1 MLKLSLSAVDYV
13 ILIIYFVIVVAIGA
27 LARRAVATSEDFL
40 LAGRSLPAWITGL
53 AFIAANLGALEILG
67 QAANG
72 AQYGLMTA
80 HFYWIGAVP
89 AMVFVGLVMM
99 PFYYGSRVRSVPE
112 YLRLRFNKPTHVF
125 NALTFA
131 VSSVLIAGVNL
142 FALAL
147 ILEAL
152 LGWSL
157 YFSIIVGA
165 VFVGLYITLG
175 GLSGAIYNE
184 VLQFFVILAGL
195 IPLVVVG
202 LYRVGGW
209 HGLTQKIEHPG
220 LGEHTPLYQWG
231 HKAFTLWE
239 GTGSSSTNPLGASWF
254 AIVFG
259 LGFVLSFGYW
269 TTNFAEVQR
278 CLAAKNLSA
287 ARRTPLIG
295 AYPKIFIPALTII
308 PGLIAVVTFP
318 KLGLSGDPNSELAY
332 NKAIP
337 LLMGQFLPSGVL
349 GVAVTGLLAAFMA
362 GMAANVSSFN
372 TVVTYDL
379 WQPYV
384 RRGRSDAY
392 YLNVGRAAT
401 IVGIVVGIFTALI
414 ASGYNNIMNYIQLLF
429 SVFNAPLFATFIIAM
444 FWKRATPWAGLAG
457 LIAGTVG
464 ALVTHL
470 LYTGLILF
478 GGPTLFEPVLHFG
491 SAQDANFWGA
501 IVAFVA
507 DAIVTVIVSLVTKP
521 KPESQLRGLVH
532 GLARLDTREEEVPA
546 SDRVWFRNPMLLGF
560 TALGLCAVLNVI
572 FY

>member
-1 MLKLSLSAVDYV
+1 M
-13 ILIIYFVIVVAIGA
+13 
-27 LARRAVATSEDFL
+27 
-40 LAGRSLPAWITGL
+40 
-53 AFIAANLGALEILG
+53 
-67 QAANG
+67 
-72 AQYGLMTA
+72 
-80 HFYWIGAVP
+80 
-89 AMVFVGLVMM
+89 
-99 PFYYGSRVRSVPE
+99 
-112 YLRLRFNKPTHVF
+112 
-125 NALTFA
+125 
-131 VSSVLIAGVNL
+131 
-142 FALAL
+142 
-147 ILEAL
+147 
-152 LGWSL
+152 
-157 YFSIIVGA
+157 
-165 VFVGLYITLG
+165 
-175 GLSGAIYNE
+175 
-184 VLQFFVILAGL
+184 
-195 IPLVVVG
+195 
-202 LYRVGGW
+202 
-209 HGLTQKIEHPG
+209 
-220 LGEHTPLYQWG
+220 
-231 HKAFTLWE
+231 
-239 GTGSSSTNPLGASWF
+239 
-254 AIVFG
+254 FG

-318 KLGLSGDPNSELAY
+318 TLGVGGDPNSDLTY

-379 WQPYV
+379 WQPYI

-401 IVGIVVGIFTALI
+401 VVGIVVGIFTAFI
-414 ASGYNNIMNYIQLLF
+414 ASGYQNIMNYIQLLF
-429 SVFNAPLFATFIIAM
+429 SVLQRAACSPRSSSRCSGNARPLG
-444 FWKRATPWAGLAG
+444 RASPGSSRAPSAR
-457 LIAGTVG
+457 
-464 ALVTHL
+464 LVTHV

-491 SAQDANFWGA
+491 SDQDANFWGA

-521 KPESQLRGLVH
+521 KPDSQLRGLVH
-532 GLARLDTREEEVPA
+532 GLARVDTREEVPA